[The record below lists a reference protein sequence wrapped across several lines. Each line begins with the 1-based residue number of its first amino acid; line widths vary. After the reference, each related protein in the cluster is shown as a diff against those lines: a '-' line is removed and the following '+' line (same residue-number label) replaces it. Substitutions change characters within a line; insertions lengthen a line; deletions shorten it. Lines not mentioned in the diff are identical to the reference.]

1 MSASQPSLVLYQFAR
16 CPYCVEVTEYLKRRR
31 IAIPR
36 RDILTD
42 PGGLEE
48 LLRIGGKRQV
58 PCLIID
64 GKALYESEHII
75 EWAWIGSRAAP
86 STRSPGPPAASHRV
100 DSSPAGTW
108 AR

>member
-1 MSASQPSLVLYQFAR
+1 MPSLVLYQFER
-16 CPYCVEVTEYLKRRR
+16 CPYCLEVTEYLKRRR
-31 IAIPR
+31 ITIPL

-75 EWAWIGSRAAP
+75 EWFEEHWDHHGNSR
-86 STRSPGPPAASHRV
+86 T
-100 DSSPAGTW
+100 
-108 AR
+108 